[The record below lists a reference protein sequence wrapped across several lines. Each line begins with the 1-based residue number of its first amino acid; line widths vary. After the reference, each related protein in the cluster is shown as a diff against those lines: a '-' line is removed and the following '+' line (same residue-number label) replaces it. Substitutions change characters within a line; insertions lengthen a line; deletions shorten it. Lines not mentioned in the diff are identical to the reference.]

1 MRGVTLR
8 TQSTR
13 RAEALAQ
20 AQEQILI
27 NRPVEQVW
35 GFHSDPTNIPRI
47 SVNTTRYEPKGPM
60 ALGCR
65 IIGATKVI
73 GKTVEWEA
81 DVVEYAPQR
90 GYRLRSVVAPLQWEL
105 AYSYRPI
112 QGKTMVIA
120 EQTAFGLSGFF
131 GRISEKFIVMRYRRD
146 LAKNLANLKQMVEDL
161 PAPGGQ

>member
-1 MRGVTLR
+1 M
-8 TQSTR
+8 
-13 RAEALAQ
+13 
-20 AQEQILI
+20 
-27 NRPVEQVW
+27 
-35 GFHSDPTNIPRI
+35 
-47 SVNTTRYEPKGPM
+47 
-60 ALGCR
+60 
-65 IIGATKVI
+65 
-73 GKTVEWEA
+73 
-81 DVVEYAPQR
+81 QR

-146 LAKNLANLKQMVEDL
+146 LSKNLANLKQMVEDL